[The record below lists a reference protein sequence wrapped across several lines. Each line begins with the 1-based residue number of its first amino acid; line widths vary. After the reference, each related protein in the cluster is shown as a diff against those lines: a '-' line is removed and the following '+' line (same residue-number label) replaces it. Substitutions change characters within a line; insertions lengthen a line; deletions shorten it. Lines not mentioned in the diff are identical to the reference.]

1 MVKGERQRN
10 VVRLGWQKGRKNKVC
25 GYNDIII
32 RLGTFLNK
40 KQPRGKGYKIYKF
53 KAMDFYIFLKR

>member
-1 MVKGERQRN
+1 MGC
-10 VVRLGWQKGRKNKVC
+10 QKGRKNKAR
-25 GYNDIII
+25 GYNDII
-32 RLGTFLNK
+32 RQGTFLNK